1 MNYSPSH
8 PCLHFVTFIV
18 MIDTGFIRNL
28 YQPLQPAENKS
39 GRGSLYYKEYLPAPI
54 LQPFVHCIWE
64 LKTPKPLD
72 QLYFYR
78 VISDGCLDL
87 VVDCQSFQ
95 GIIVAGVTDHALEI
109 PVFSSASYI
118 GVRFLPAG
126 INYFDKFPVAKLQN
140 QMVDIADAA
149 GNKWNELAMRLF
161 ESGQTSERLRLINI
175 FLINQLSKNKI
186 SLHPA
191 LGNALQ
197 QILSA
202 DGHLPI
208 QKKAASYIS
217 PRQLQRLFLEHIG
230 CTPKVFARIIRFQ
243 KTLYQMNHGEP
254 GQNRSAFYHFGY
266 TDQAHFIR
274 EFKMFY
280 GNTPGMLNYP
290 GQKPELPA

>member
-1 MNYSPSH
+1 MNYYLP
-8 PCLHFVTFIV
+8 PPACILLPLYFMT
-18 MIDTGFIRNL
+18 DTGFIRNL

-64 LKTPKPLD
+64 LKTQKQLD
-72 QLYFYR
+72 KLYFYR
-78 VISDGCLDL
+78 VVSDGCLDL
-87 VVDCQSFQ
+87 IVDCQSFQ

-109 PVFSSASYI
+109 PVFNSASYI

-126 INYFDKFPVAKLQN
+126 INHFDKFPVANLQN
-140 QMVDIADAA
+140 QMVGIADVV
-149 GNKWNELAMRLF
+149 GNKWNELALRLF
-161 ESGQTSERLRLINI
+161 ECWHTRDRLQLINS

-186 SLHPA
+186 TVHPA
-191 LGNALQ
+191 LENALH

-217 PRQLQRLFLEHIG
+217 PRQLQRLFLEDIG

-243 KTLYQMNHGEP
+243 KTLYQMNHGRP

-274 EFKMFY
+274 EFKLFY
-280 GNTPGMLNYP
+280 GTTPGLLKTP
-290 GQKPELPA
+290 GQKVELPV